1 MADDFAA
8 AAFDAGAFN
17 VPQVAP
23 PGVIVP
29 YGTRTPTRPL
39 LSFGRREGFMGGV
52 NRANE
57 VFMTTEPV
65 ERDVRSGPTMTL
77 RQDTAEDEIMQA
89 EDNTPEE
96 DVAALQEAA
105 DALSE
110 MSEASVSQQKA
121 AKRPKSAK
129 SPKGK
134 AGKKPKPPRKSKS
147 APKLVSKAPRKSA
160 AIVVAAAGDKPL
172 PPKKRHKSPAGVI
185 GLKPPAAKKARTHGA
200 GGLPTLHLQTY
211 IYKVLK
217 QIHKDV
223 GISTK
228 GINVMN
234 GIVAY
239 AFGKIVENA
248 ASIMRL
254 RKAKTMTGRDIAG
267 GVRLWMGENKQ
278 LVAHAMSEGAKAM
291 TKYGDD
297 VE

>member
-23 PGVIVP
+23 AGVIVP

-57 VFMTTEPV
+57 VYVTSEPV
-65 ERDVRSGPTMTL
+65 QRDVRSGPTMTL
-77 RQDTAEDEIMQA
+77 RQATAEDEIMQA

-96 DVAALQEAA
+96 DVGGGMGL

-110 MSEASVSQQKA
+110 AASEAASEDQRA
-121 AKRPKSAK
+121 MKRPKSAK

-134 AGKKPKPPRKSKS
+134 GGKSPKKTTKKPKE
-147 APKLVSKAPRKSA
+147 PKKNKKAKEKEKESE
-160 AIVVAAAGDKPL
+160 KPL

-200 GGLPTLHLQTY
+200 GGLPAMHMQTY

-217 QIHKDV
+217 QVHKDV

-239 AFGKIVENA
+239 AFGKIAENA
-248 ASIMRL
+248 ASITRL
-254 RKAKTMTGRDIAG
+254 RKGKTMTGSDVKG
-267 GVRLWMGENKQ
+267 GVRLWMGENRE
-278 LVAHAMSEGAKAM
+278 LLLHAVSEATKAM
-291 TKYGDD
+291 NKYDPN